1 MSTAAETG
9 SSVHLVMI
17 GSRII
22 FHNGKLLV
30 LDEDLLRRK
39 AQEAAVRL
47 NAASEVAPAGAMS
60 VAKFVGMLCAAQGWA
75 GHLVRRHLGGVC
87 ETQWPVIYTISCWAR
102 LAIWL
107 RNCRTHPTTL
117 KTSKF
122 SQFNRNLCLA
132 EREVL
137 LKRHSRRQSKRNKAA
152 RDCEYG

>member
-22 FHNGKLLV
+22 FDNGKLLV

-60 VAKFVGMLCAAQGWA
+60 VAKFVGMLCAGTGVGGSSCAAAPW
-75 GHLVRRHLGGVC
+75 RRL
-87 ETQWPVIYTISCWAR
+87 
-102 LAIWL
+102 
-107 RNCRTHPTTL
+107 
-117 KTSKF
+117 
-122 SQFNRNLCLA
+122 
-132 EREVL
+132 
-137 LKRHSRRQSKRNKAA
+137 
-152 RDCEYG
+152 